1 MAMASSDERREVARK
16 LRDCIFY
23 AKGHDLDGDCDMWS
37 DKCVETRCTLYNDIA
52 ACIEE
57 GGNVNLSSEEV
68 FTRLADLIDPTCEV
82 MEVPD
87 NDEFMVRVVSGFV
100 CKRCGHEAIV
110 ERNCDGSAEPPRF
123 CPHCGAR
130 VTSGGDIR

>member
-1 MAMASSDERREVARK
+1 MASSDERREVARK

-68 FTRLADLIDPTCEV
+68 FDRLADLIDPTCEV

-130 VTSGGDIR
+130 VTRGGDD

>member
-1 MAMASSDERREVARK
+1 MASSDERRALAER
-16 LRDCIFY
+16 LRRASACGEGISCCTVDKALGLRYDNDFF
-23 AKGHDLDGDCDMWS
+23 GD
-37 DKCVETRCTLYNDIA
+37 
-52 ACIEE
+52 
-57 GGNVNLSSEEV
+57 V
-68 FTRLADLIDPTCEV
+68 FTCESVRDLADLIDPTCKV

-87 NDEFMVRVVSGFV
+87 NDELKIRVVSGFM